1 MVTLLRQVM
10 TRDPIIL
17 RAKDTVR
24 AAAQC
29 MRDSDIGT
37 VLVQEDGSYGIVTDR
52 DIVLRCIAE
61 DRDPASTRLGDIAT
75 HELCMVEADTLI
87 DDAVM
92 LMRDRSVRRLV
103 IVEGT
108 QVIGVVSLGDLAME
122 RDPSSALADIS
133 AAPAQH

>member
-29 MRDSDIGT
+29 MRDNDIGA

-52 DIVLRCIAE
+52 DIVLRAVAD
-61 DRDPASTRLGDIAT
+61 DRDAGSTRLGDICT
-75 HELCMVEADTLI
+75 HELCMMSADTLI
-87 DDAVM
+87 DDAVQV
-92 LMRDRSVRRLV
+92 MRERSVRRLV
-103 IVEGT
+103 IIEGA
-108 QVIGVVSLGDLAME
+108 QPVGVVSLGDLAME

-133 AAPAQH
+133 SAPAQH